1 MNTYFFYDVETTGL
15 NIAFDQILQFSAIRT
30 DMTLNEIER
39 HTIKIHL
46 RPDVIVSPSAMIT
59 NRISVAN
66 SMPGLCEFEAVRQI
80 HELVNTPGTISLGYN
95 SLGFDDGILRFSF
108 HRNLL
113 SPYTHQYENS
123 CYRMD
128 LLPMTIIYRLYKK
141 EVLVWPEFDGRPTM
155 KLEHLSWANRLAEGP
170 AHDALVDVKATVGLA
185 RRLYREQETW
195 NYLRGYFNKN
205 TDRSRLQ
212 KLPESFQS
220 PAGVHRYGLMIS
232 SEFGPEQNYQ
242 VPVLSIGESIP
253 YGNQTLWLRLDL
265 PELYTTT
272 SETIPDTT
280 WVIRK
285 RYGEPGIVLPPRERY
300 MKYLNPERISVAE
313 ENTNWLRTQTDL
325 FQKIIRYH
333 RQFTYPVI
341 PDLDIDA
348 ALYEIGF
355 LSRQEQELCRR
366 FHAAPLEEKAKMVSR
381 FPTLEIQQLAGRV
394 ICRNYDIGLPKAIVG
409 EYAAYM
415 KKVNPSTGDDALQDY
430 KGDKRTT
437 PQSALLDIKK
447 LRESADLDQAQLVLL
462 DELEA
467 YIKKE
472 FPEPGI
478 ASTRRGHVTD
488 DSGS

>member
-80 HELVNTPGTISLGYN
+80 HELINTPGTISLGYN

-113 SPYTHQYENS
+113 PPYTHQYENG

-128 LLPMTIIYRLYKK
+128 LLPMTIICRLYKK
-141 EVLVWPEFDGRPTM
+141 EVLNWPEFDGKPTM
-155 KLEHLSWANRLAEGP
+155 KLEHLNSANHLAEGP
-170 AHDALVDVKATVGLA
+170 AHDALVDVKATVELA
-185 RRLYREQETW
+185 QRLFQEQEMW
-195 NYLRGYFNKN
+195 NYLRGYFNKD
-205 TDRSRLQ
+205 TDRSRVL

-220 PAGVHRYGLMIS
+220 PAGAHRNGLMIG
-232 SEFGPEQNYQ
+232 SEFGPDQNYQ

-265 PELYTTT
+265 PELRTTT

-300 MKYLNPERISVAE
+300 MKYLNPERVSVAE
-313 ENTNWLRTQTDL
+313 ENTHWLRTQTDL

-341 PDLDIDA
+341 PDLGVDA

-366 FHAAPLEEKAKMVSR
+366 FHTASLEEKIKLVSR
-381 FPTLEIQQLAGRV
+381 FPTAEIRQLAGRV
-394 ICRNYDIGLPKAIVG
+394 ICRNYDADVPKALYE
-409 EYAAYM
+409 EYTAYM
-415 KKVNPSTGDDALQDY
+415 AEVNPSGDDDALPDF

-437 PQSALLDIKK
+437 PQSALLEIKR
-447 LRESADLDQAQLVLL
+447 LQASADLDEAQQVLL
-462 DELEA
+462 DELET
-467 YIKKE
+467 YIEKE

-478 ASTRRGHVTD
+478 ASTRRGHVTH
-488 DSGS
+488 DSGP